1 MLPRPALELVV
12 PPPLVPL
19 LTQMLLAFRSLLLPL
34 LSPMPLLDHLQVPG
48 KQAHW
53 HQLGQLDQSIGSTG
67 SDAYS
72 IAPTYDYAFDA
83 TEIGSATG

>member
-1 MLPRPALELVV
+1 
-12 PPPLVPL
+12 
-19 LTQMLLAFRSLLLPL
+19 
-34 LSPMPLLDHLQVPG
+34 MPLLDHLQVPG

-83 TEIGSATG
+83 TEIGSATGWFAYRYETGYYGSPMNGSKTGYG